1 MSDFYHLAET
11 IAFFCES
18 LKEKVLVVPGE
29 IMGLPGYIRLS
40 LTCNDDMVDFA
51 LPVFERLFYQE
62 AKAEPDVTRP
72 KTKPSMAGTKRRPS
86 LWA

>member
-1 MSDFYHLAET
+1 M
-11 IAFFCES
+11 
-18 LKEKVLVVPGE
+18 VPGE

-40 LTCNDDMVDFA
+40 LTCSDAMIEFS
-51 LPVFERLFYQE
+51 LPIFERLFYKE
-62 AKAEPDVTRP
+62 GKPEPGVTRP